1 MAYIGTAPSRSPLS
15 STQLDADLTLTDSLT
30 ITGSTPTVTIG
41 DAGAEDTKLVFDG
54 NAQDFYIGLDD
65 GTDDL
70 LIGLGSAVGT
80 TPAIAIDENLDIVT
94 SGVITTTV
102 AHDGGDTS
110 ITINNSAAA
119 GSTDETATLAFQHA
133 GITGGKIVS
142 SRRNDYSSA
151 GGSKLE
157 FYTAN
162 DGDSLVAQWEQATAN
177 GGKFLFNDT
186 ANTFNSAGITIN
198 QKAADDEVFTC
209 KSSDV
214 SIGIT
219 GVTEADT
226 FFTIAKRSSTLGGAH
241 ISAYAED
248 SSSISEVLTLNARG
262 GQANTSKATNSQGL
276 IVAHARE
283 ISGSGDA
290 DVAADGNAFGVVVE
304 RSGRKLVFIVDEDGD
319 IHNDGADSA
328 AYDAYDDAALLR
340 GLELWRGD
348 ENEKTVKP
356 QLLASRFDGNRY
368 TKEQLEGA
376 KVIQVQTKEE
386 WDKGVRS
393 LINTSTQSRVT
404 TGAIWQNHEMLD
416 AIITTLEKE
425 NSGFTA
431 KLKKEFVARGL
442 PTQILDWTGDIPDD
456 LVKPDVAP
464 KAFNAE

>member
-1 MAYIGTAPSRSPLS
+1 MAISKIGTSGL
-15 STQLDADLTLTDSLT
+15 SLT
-30 ITGSTPTVTIG
+30 GPHFIG
-41 DAGAEDTKLVFDG
+41 
-54 NAQDFYIGLDD
+54 
-65 GTDDL
+65 
-70 LIGLGSAVGT
+70 
-80 TPAIAIDENLDIVT
+80 
-94 SGVITTTV
+94 
-102 AHDGGDTS
+102 
-110 ITINNSAAA
+110 
-119 GSTDETATLAFQHA
+119 
-133 GITGGKIVS
+133 
-142 SRRNDYSSA
+142 
-151 GGSKLE
+151 
-157 FYTAN
+157 
-162 DGDSLVAQWEQATAN
+162 
-177 GGKFLFNDT
+177 DT
-186 ANTFNSAGITIN
+186 ANTFNTAGLTIN
-198 QKAADDEVFTC
+198 QGAADNEALTL

-214 SIGIT
+214 AMGIT
-219 GVTEADT
+219 GVAETDT
-226 FFTIAKRSSTLGGAH
+226 FFTVGKRNATLGGAH
-241 ISAYAED
+241 VSAYAED

-290 DVAADGNAFGVVVE
+290 DVAADGNVFGVVAE

-456 LVKPDVAP
+456 LKKPDVAP